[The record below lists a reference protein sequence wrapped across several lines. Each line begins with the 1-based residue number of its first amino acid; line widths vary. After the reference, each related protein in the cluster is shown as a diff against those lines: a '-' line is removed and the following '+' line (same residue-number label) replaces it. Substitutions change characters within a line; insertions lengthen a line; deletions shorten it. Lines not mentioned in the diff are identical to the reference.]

1 MTAVDTVGS
10 RIRRLR
16 EAQGLS
22 QEALARKAKVSRL
35 TVIRIE
41 TGRQSPT
48 LESLAGLAR
57 ALGVKLRALIPD
69 D

>member
-1 MTAVDTVGS
+1 MAGTDTVGS

-16 EAQGLS
+16 EARGLS
-22 QEALARKAKVSRL
+22 QAALARKAGVTRL

-41 TGRQSPT
+41 MDHQSPT
-48 LESLAGLAR
+48 LASLAGLAR